1 MKKSTNRGYKI
12 TPPFEP
18 VRRRLRPM
26 DWERQEGPMQA
37 NDAAVLAKFVFLVF
51 GLGLM
56 GMMAQAALIG
66 G

>member
-1 MKKSTNRGYKI
+1 
-12 TPPFEP
+12 
-18 VRRRLRPM
+18 
-26 DWERQEGPMQA
+26 MQA

-56 GMMAQAALIG
+56 GMMAQTALIG